1 MKNVNMA
8 MTIAGSDCSGG
19 AGVQADIKT
28 MSALGV
34 FASSCITALTCQ
46 NTMGV
51 TDIMAVKDTIVS
63 GQIDAVLSDL
73 PIKSVKI
80 GMLFNSDICKSV
92 SEALR
97 TNNFCGTVVL
107 DPVMVATSGSNLASE
122 SLKDAMIK
130 YLFPLSTLITPNLH
144 EAEVLAGCEEIR
156 CEKDMLLAGEKIL
169 SLGAKAVLVKGGH
182 LEEEN
187 LKNLLI
193 RNQNGNMVVEEFV
206 SKKVNSKNT
215 HGTGCSLSSAIASF
229 CALGCSLSEAV
240 AKATDFVHDAIV
252 NAQDVFL
259 GEGHGSLNHFF
270 NPQKLYINESNG
282 K

>member
-1 MKNVNMA
+1 MKNVSMA

-51 TDIMAVKDTIVS
+51 TDIMAVKESIIR

-73 PIKSVKI
+73 PIKAVKI
-80 GMLFNSDICKSV
+80 GMLFNSDICKTV
-92 SEALR
+92 SEALKA
-97 TNNFCGTVVL
+97 NNFCGTVVL

-130 YLFPLSTLITPNLH
+130 YLFPLSTLVTPNLH
-144 EAEVLAGCEEIR
+144 EAKVLAGCDDICTEE
-156 CEKDMLLAGEKIL
+156 DMLRAGEKIL
-169 SLGAKAVLVKGGH
+169 SIGAKAVLVKGGH
-182 LEEEN
+182 LEKEN

-193 RNQNGNMVVEEFV
+193 RNHNGDMVVEEFV
-206 SKKVNSKNT
+206 SKKVNSRNT

-229 CALGCSLSEAV
+229 CASGFSLSEAV
-240 AKATDFVHDAIV
+240 AMATDFVHDAIV

-259 GEGHGSLNHFF
+259 GKGHGSLNHFF
-270 NPQKLYINESNG
+270 NPQKLQINESNS
-282 K
+282 

>member
-1 MKNVNMA
+1 MKNVSMA

-51 TDIMAVKDTIVS
+51 TDIMAVKESIIRR
-63 GQIDAVLSDL
+63 QIDAVLSDL
-73 PIKSVKI
+73 PIKAVKI
-80 GMLFNSDICKSV
+80 GMLFNSDICNTV
-92 SEALR
+92 SEALKA
-97 TNNFCGTVVL
+97 NNFCGTVVL

-130 YLFPLSTLITPNLH
+130 YLFPLSTLVTPNLH
-144 EAEVLAGCEEIR
+144 EAKELAGCDDICTEE
-156 CEKDMLLAGEKIL
+156 DMLRAGEKIL

-182 LEEEN
+182 LEKEN

-193 RNQNGNMVVEEFV
+193 RNHNGDMVVEEFV
-206 SKKVNSKNT
+206 SQRVNSRNT

-229 CALGCSLSEAV
+229 CASGFSLSEAV
-240 AKATDFVHDAIV
+240 AMATDFVHDAIV

-259 GEGHGSLNHFF
+259 GKGHGSLNHFF
-270 NPQKLYINESNG
+270 NPKKLQINESNS
-282 K
+282 

>member
-1 MKNVNMA
+1 MKNVSMA
-8 MTIAGSDCSGG
+8 MTVAGSDCSGG

-51 TDIMAVKDTIVS
+51 TDIMAVKESIIR

-73 PIKSVKI
+73 PIKAVKI
-80 GMLFNSDICKSV
+80 GMLFNSDICKTV
-92 SEALR
+92 SEALKE
-97 TNNFCGTVVL
+97 NNFCGTVVL

-130 YLFPLSTLITPNLH
+130 YLFPLSTLVTPNLH
-144 EAEVLAGCEEIR
+144 EAKVLAGCDDICTEE
-156 CEKDMLLAGEKIL
+156 DMLRAGEKIL

-182 LEEEN
+182 LEKEN

-193 RNQNGNMVVEEFV
+193 RNHNGDMVVEEFV
-206 SKKVNSKNT
+206 SQKVNSQNT

-229 CALGCSLSEAV
+229 CASGFSLSEAV
-240 AKATDFVHDAIV
+240 AMATEFVHDAIV

-259 GEGHGSLNHFF
+259 GKGHGSLNHFF
-270 NPQKLYINESNG
+270 NPQKLQINESNS
-282 K
+282 

>member
-1 MKNVNMA
+1 MKNVSMA

-51 TDIMAVKDTIVS
+51 TDIMAVKESIIR
-63 GQIDAVLSDL
+63 GQIDAILSDL
-73 PIKSVKI
+73 PIKAVKI
-80 GMLFNSDICKSV
+80 GMLFNSDICKTV
-92 SEALR
+92 SEALKA
-97 TNNFCGTVVL
+97 NNFCGTVVL

-130 YLFPLSTLITPNLH
+130 YLFPLSTLVTPNLH
-144 EAEVLAGCEEIR
+144 EAKVLAGCDDICTEE
-156 CEKDMLLAGEKIL
+156 DMLRAGEKIL

-182 LEEEN
+182 LEKEN

-193 RNQNGNMVVEEFV
+193 RNHNGDMVVEEFV
-206 SKKVNSKNT
+206 SQKVNSRNT

-229 CALGCSLSEAV
+229 CASGFSLSEAV
-240 AKATDFVHDAIV
+240 AMATEFVHDAIV

-259 GEGHGSLNHFF
+259 GKGHGSLNHFF
-270 NPQKLYINESNG
+270 NPQKLQINESNS
-282 K
+282 

>member
-1 MKNVNMA
+1 MKNVSMA

-51 TDIMAVKDTIVS
+51 TDIMAVKESIIR

-73 PIKSVKI
+73 PIKAVKI
-80 GMLFNSDICKSV
+80 GMLFNSDICKTV
-92 SEALR
+92 SEALKA
-97 TNNFCGTVVL
+97 NNFCGTVVL

-130 YLFPLSTLITPNLH
+130 YLFPLSTLVTPNLH
-144 EAEVLAGCEEIR
+144 EAKVLAGCDDICTEE
-156 CEKDMLLAGEKIL
+156 DMLRAGEKIL
-169 SLGAKAVLVKGGH
+169 SIGAKAVLVKGGH
-182 LEEEN
+182 LEKEN

-193 RNQNGNMVVEEFV
+193 RNHNGDMVVEEFV
-206 SKKVNSKNT
+206 SQRVNSRNT

-229 CALGCSLSEAV
+229 CASGFSLSEAV
-240 AKATDFVHDAIV
+240 AMATDFVHDAIV

-259 GEGHGSLNHFF
+259 GKGHGSLNHFF
-270 NPQKLYINESNG
+270 NPQKLQINESNS
-282 K
+282 

>member
-1 MKNVNMA
+1 MKNVSMA

-51 TDIMAVKDTIVS
+51 TDIMAVKESIIR

-73 PIKSVKI
+73 PIKAVKI
-80 GMLFNSDICKSV
+80 GMLFNSDICKTV
-92 SEALR
+92 SEALKA
-97 TNNFCGTVVL
+97 NNFCGTVVL

-130 YLFPLSTLITPNLH
+130 YLFPLSTLVTPNLH
-144 EAEVLAGCEEIR
+144 EAKVLAGCDDI
-156 CEKDMLLAGEKIL
+156 CTEKDMLRAGEKIL

-182 LEEEN
+182 LEKEN

-193 RNQNGNMVVEEFV
+193 RNHNGDMVVEEFV
-206 SKKVNSKNT
+206 SKKVNSRNT

-229 CALGCSLSEAV
+229 CASGFSLSEAV
-240 AKATDFVHDAIV
+240 AMATEFVHDAIV

-259 GEGHGSLNHFF
+259 GKGHGSLNHFF
-270 NPQKLYINESNG
+270 NPKKLQINESNS
-282 K
+282 

>member
-1 MKNVNMA
+1 MKNVSMA

-51 TDIMAVKDTIVS
+51 TDIMAVKESIIR

-73 PIKSVKI
+73 PIKAVKI
-80 GMLFNSDICKSV
+80 GMLFNSDICKTV
-92 SEALR
+92 SEALKA
-97 TNNFCGTVVL
+97 NNFCGTVVL

-130 YLFPLSTLITPNLH
+130 YLFPLSTLVTPNLH
-144 EAEVLAGCEEIR
+144 EAKVLAGCDDICTEE
-156 CEKDMLLAGEKIL
+156 DMLRAGEKIL

-182 LEEEN
+182 LEKEN

-193 RNQNGNMVVEEFV
+193 RNHNGDMVVEEFV
-206 SKKVNSKNT
+206 SKKVNSRNT

-229 CALGCSLSEAV
+229 CASGFSLSEAV
-240 AKATDFVHDAIV
+240 AMATEFVHDAIV

-259 GEGHGSLNHFF
+259 GKGHGSLNHFF
-270 NPQKLYINESNG
+270 NPQKLQINESNS
-282 K
+282 

>member
-1 MKNVNMA
+1 MKNVSMA

-51 TDIMAVKDTIVS
+51 TDIMAVKESIIR

-73 PIKSVKI
+73 PIKAVKI
-80 GMLFNSDICKSV
+80 GMLFNSDICKTV
-92 SEALR
+92 SEALKA
-97 TNNFCGTVVL
+97 NNFCGTVVL

-130 YLFPLSTLITPNLH
+130 YLFPLSTLVTPNLH
-144 EAEVLAGCEEIR
+144 EAKVLAGCDDICTEE
-156 CEKDMLLAGEKIL
+156 DMLRAGEKIL

-182 LEEEN
+182 LEKEN

-193 RNQNGNMVVEEFV
+193 RNHNGDMVVEEFV
-206 SKKVNSKNT
+206 SQKVNSRNT

-229 CALGCSLSEAV
+229 CASGFSLSEAV
-240 AKATDFVHDAIV
+240 AMATEFVHDAIV

-259 GEGHGSLNHFF
+259 GKGHGSLNHFF
-270 NPQKLYINESNG
+270 NPQKLQINESNS
-282 K
+282 

>member
-1 MKNVNMA
+1 MKNVSMA

-51 TDIMAVKDTIVS
+51 TDIMAVKESIIR
-63 GQIDAVLSDL
+63 GQIDAILSDL
-73 PIKSVKI
+73 PIKAVKI
-80 GMLFNSDICKSV
+80 GMLFNSDICKTV
-92 SEALR
+92 SEALKA
-97 TNNFCGTVVL
+97 NNFCGTVVL

-130 YLFPLSTLITPNLH
+130 YLFPLSTLVTPNLH
-144 EAEVLAGCEEIR
+144 EAKVLAGCDDICTEE
-156 CEKDMLLAGEKIL
+156 DMLRAGEKIL
-169 SLGAKAVLVKGGH
+169 SIGAKAVLVKGGH
-182 LEEEN
+182 LEKEN

-193 RNQNGNMVVEEFV
+193 RNHNGDMVVEEFV
-206 SKKVNSKNT
+206 SQKVNSRNT

-229 CALGCSLSEAV
+229 CASGFSLSEAV
-240 AKATDFVHDAIV
+240 AMATDFVHDAIV

-259 GEGHGSLNHFF
+259 GKGHGSLNHFF
-270 NPQKLYINESNG
+270 NPQKLQINESNS
-282 K
+282 

>member
-1 MKNVNMA
+1 MKNVSMA

-51 TDIMAVKDTIVS
+51 TDIMAVKESIIR

-73 PIKSVKI
+73 PIKAVKI
-80 GMLFNSDICKSV
+80 GMLFNSDICKTV
-92 SEALR
+92 SEALKE
-97 TNNFCGTVVL
+97 NNFCGTVVL

-130 YLFPLSTLITPNLH
+130 YLFPLSTLVTPNLH
-144 EAEVLAGCEEIR
+144 EAKVLAGCDDICTEE
-156 CEKDMLLAGEKIL
+156 DMLRAGEKIL
-169 SLGAKAVLVKGGH
+169 SIGAKAVLVKGGH
-182 LEEEN
+182 LEKEN

-193 RNQNGNMVVEEFV
+193 RNHNGDMVVEEFV
-206 SKKVNSKNT
+206 SKKVNSQNT

-229 CALGCSLSEAV
+229 CASGFSLSEAV
-240 AKATDFVHDAIV
+240 AMATEFVHDAIV

-259 GEGHGSLNHFF
+259 GKGHGSLNHFF
-270 NPQKLYINESNG
+270 NPQKLQINESNS
-282 K
+282 

>member
-1 MKNVNMA
+1 
-8 MTIAGSDCSGG
+8 
-19 AGVQADIKT
+19 
-28 MSALGV
+28 
-34 FASSCITALTCQ
+34 
-46 NTMGV
+46 
-51 TDIMAVKDTIVS
+51 
-63 GQIDAVLSDL
+63 
-73 PIKSVKI
+73 
-80 GMLFNSDICKSV
+80 
-92 SEALR
+92 
-97 TNNFCGTVVL
+97 
-107 DPVMVATSGSNLASE
+107 MV
-122 SLKDAMIK
+122 
-130 YLFPLSTLITPNLH
+130 
-144 EAEVLAGCEEIR
+144 
-156 CEKDMLLAGEKIL
+156 AGEKIL

-270 NPQKLYINESNG
+270 NPQKLYINEING